1 MHIVKKHTKAFLY
14 KKEFTR
20 SGLFICLG
28 GSIMSEKNE
37 YYEIDDENNSITFNK
52 GYETTR
58 RGEKAYDVFIPTL
71 TPGSKV
77 IFSKFKYAKH
87 TPGKRGIK
95 EFYEVTFG
103 TVQEVVSNGYT
114 SLDKE
119 KDFCPDGH
127 IRMDSWDKLNIE
139 YNAKCDAL
147 DEKHYDEYV
156 AFSTEESKDGNDY
169 YVGIKL
175 DNTISAKEYTE
186 YVTVESWET
195 GSIIY
200 G

>member
-1 MHIVKKHTKAFLY
+1 
-14 KKEFTR
+14 
-20 SGLFICLG
+20 
-28 GSIMSEKNE
+28 MSEKNE
-37 YYEIDDENNSITFNK
+37 YYEIDDEKNSITFNK

-58 RGEKAYDVFIPTL
+58 KGEDAYDVFIPVL
-71 TPGSKV
+71 TPGARV
-77 IFSKFKYAKH
+77 IFSKYKCAKH
-87 TPGKRGIK
+87 IPGKKGIK
-95 EFYEVTFG
+95 IFFEVTFG

-127 IRMDSWDKLNIE
+127 IRMDAWNKLNAE
-139 YNAKCDAL
+139 YYAKCDVL

-156 AFSTEESKDGNDY
+156 TFCTEEHKDGNDY
-169 YVGIKL
+169 YVGIKR
-175 DNTISAKEYTE
+175 DNTIPPKEYAE
-186 YVTVESWET
+186 YTTFESWET